1 MICLVVCLGLLAG
14 CGGPAPAGSGSAN
27 MQDLKME
34 LTGTWNQITDDG
46 SPSLPDIGI
55 PSGYVF
61 YLDGTGVDTFWDM
74 TFTYTIDSEKLHIA
88 YDNKLGESW
97 DYSYLIDGDVLTLTR
112 MDDGAVTMMY
122 QREAEEESES
132 GEE

>member
-14 CGGPAPAGSGSAN
+14 CGGPVPAGSGSAN